1 MKGFLLASLFFLVY
15 AHSSECVVRKIEVS
29 GDIDERFGEIY
40 LNGLCETLAQALRDT
55 VDALAEN
62 GYPFARSAYAMDSSG
77 FAHVSIE
84 HGNAWVWAAAE
95 NRENSKS
102 GKETFSRLSG
112 LVPGSRVRLSDLGR
126 AERKLI
132 RSGYFESTAAPK
144 LYRDSVRNRLF
155 PVFSMRDLSVSSVEG
170 FATYASGEN
179 GGFSGNIE
187 LSLYNMRGTG
197 RDLSVSGNSGDWER
211 SVSASYK
218 EPWLLGSGWN
228 GIVRGSFEEDSTY
241 RAALL
246 EAGISR
252 SVGFLFEF
260 AVLGGVGNDR
270 LTYALETEF
279 KNVDRIVLPRHGQIL
294 LGSFRLTR
302 ERSDSSRAFVTELRA
317 SGEFFTPI
325 ARTLVLHSS
334 FSLGT
339 LLPTNRYFGRRFL
352 FSLGGLENLKGYRP
366 GFFRT
371 RAYGF
376 SELDLQWRMMENLA
390 LHGFLE
396 PGLHRAASPAHGW
409 SDTYSYGIGIS
420 QYRGS
425 WSFSL
430 FYALHRGTDALG
442 GLLHFGVKAL
452 F

>member
-1 MKGFLLASLFFLVY
+1 MKEFLLAIFSCLVY

-29 GDIDERFGEIY
+29 GDIDERFGEAY
-40 LNGLCETLAQALRDT
+40 LNSLCETLRQGIRDT

-62 GYPFARSAYAMDSSG
+62 GYPFARSAYAIDSSG
-77 FAHVSIE
+77 LARVSIE
-84 HGNAWVWAAAE
+84 RGNAWVWAAAE
-95 NRENSKS
+95 NRESSKS
-102 GKETFSRLSG
+102 GKETFARLSG
-112 LVPGSRVRLSDLGR
+112 LEAGSLVRLSDLGR

-132 RSGYFESTAAPK
+132 RSGYFESTAPPR

-155 PVFSMRDLSVSSVEG
+155 PVFSMRDLSVNSVEG
-170 FATYASGEN
+170 FASYASGED
-179 GGFSGNIE
+179 GGFAGNIE

-197 RDLSVSGNSGDWER
+197 RDLIVSGSSGDWER
-211 SVSASYK
+211 SLSASYK
-218 EPWLLGSGWN
+218 EPWLLGSDWN

-241 RAALL
+241 REALL
-246 EAGISR
+246 EAGLSR

-270 LTYALETEF
+270 LTYALEAEF
-279 KNVDRIVLPRHGQIL
+279 KNVERIVLPRHGQIL
-294 LGSFRLTR
+294 LGTFRVTR
-302 ERSDSSRAFVTELRA
+302 ERSDSSHAFVTELQA

-325 ARTLVLHSS
+325 ARSLVLHSS

-339 LLPTNRYFGRRFL
+339 LLPTNHRFGRSFL

-371 RAYGF
+371 RAYGV
-376 SELDLQWRMMENLA
+376 SELDLQWRTMQNMA
-390 LHGFLE
+390 LHVFLE

-409 SDTYSYGIGIS
+409 SDTYSYGLGVS

-430 FYALHRGTDALG
+430 FYALHRGTDAFG